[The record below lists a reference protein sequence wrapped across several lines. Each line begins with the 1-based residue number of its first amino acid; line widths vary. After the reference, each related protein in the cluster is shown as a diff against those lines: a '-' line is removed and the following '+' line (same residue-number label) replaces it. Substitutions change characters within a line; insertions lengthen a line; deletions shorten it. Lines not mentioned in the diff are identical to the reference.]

1 MKNNGTTK
9 TCASEIRKFT
19 NTILL
24 RFFLV
29 LHLSIIYIYF
39 TLEIKQKYESDFLT
53 IIFSMLYAYFFA
65 LFYRS
70 VIESISNKQNEP
82 IKK

>member
-1 MKNNGTTK
+1 MKNNETTK
-9 TCASEIRKFT
+9 TYTSKIRKFI
-19 NTILL
+19 NAILL

-39 TLEIKQKYESDFLT
+39 AIEIKQKYESNFLT
-53 IIFSMLYAYFFA
+53 IIFSLLYAYFFA